1 MRIRRFI
8 AFPLTL
14 ILLLITQMSFAKQIE
29 LSGFTMGTYYSIKYI
44 DNDSVLSAK
53 EIQREIDKKL
63 ELVNDQMSTWRP
75 ESELS
80 RFNAGSDVNR
90 PFLISDDLAF
100 VIRSAVEINKITQGG
115 LDITIGPL
123 VNLWGFGPEKK
134 TERAPSQDEI
144 TARLLTTGMDKLV
157 LEDRHLSKQVAGL
170 YLDLSA
176 IAKGYGVDVISDY
189 LQSQSFD
196 NYMVDIGGEIR
207 AHGKNQDN
215 QAWRIAIE
223 KPGQDLNRQVYEIV
237 QLDNQAIATSG
248 SYRNYFNDKDKRYSH
263 TIDPKT
269 GYPIK
274 HNIISISVV
283 HDSCMYADGL
293 ATGLY
298 VLGSQNSIGL
308 ANRLNIPVMV
318 IVDNDGKLESHYSDA
333 FKTLLERQK
342 P

>member
-1 MRIRRFI
+1 
-8 AFPLTL
+8 
-14 ILLLITQMSFAKQIE
+14 MSFAKQIE

-144 TARLLTTGMDKLV
+144 TARLLTTGMDKLA

-189 LQSQSFD
+189 LQSQGFD

-223 KPGQDLNRQVYEIV
+223 KPGQDLKRQVYEIV